1 MSSLWLLRCLY
12 DVIEDSSSTTIC
24 IWCFHV
30 TFVIQLVINSGWNS
44 LSEPILYFYIFD
56 VHCACIQV
64 ADELVAEFADP
75 SNGASTP
82 DQVFSFV

>member
-1 MSSLWLLRCLY
+1 
-12 DVIEDSSSTTIC
+12 
-24 IWCFHV
+24 
-30 TFVIQLVINSGWNS
+30 
-44 LSEPILYFYIFD
+44 

>member
-1 MSSLWLLRCLY
+1 LNSS
-12 DVIEDSSSTTIC
+12 
-24 IWCFHV
+24 
-30 TFVIQLVINSGWNS
+30 N
-44 LSEPILYFYIFD
+44 EPILYFYKFD
-56 VHCACIQV
+56 VDCACIQV

>member
-12 DVIEDSSSTTIC
+12 DVNENSSRT

-30 TFVIQLVINSGWNS
+30 TFVIQLVRNAALNF
-44 LSEPILYFYIFD
+44 LNEPILYFYRFHMD
-56 VHCACIQV
+56 CAFIQV